1 MSEQGMQGSKQQ
13 SFSVIEGTG
22 LITSVAVVLLLFLL
36 AAYTMK
42 MDAIETL
49 PYVMR
54 PTAWLAFSLFI
65 AAFTASSI
73 RILTESTYG
82 RWAMRNR
89 RHLGLSFA
97 LVHFVHAAI
106 VLSNIAFTDETRTA
120 GQLSAGALAYLFLL
134 LMAITSNNA
143 SVRKLGAK
151 NWKRLHK
158 VGSYYIWLIFI
169 GRSLP
174 NAINE
179 GIEYGTIP
187 AVCIVAIGLRIAAKR
202 KMKNR
207 KSQRI

>member
-1 MSEQGMQGSKQQ
+1 MAEPDNKRRIARMNEGSG
-13 SFSVIEGTG
+13 II
-22 LITSVAVVLLLFLL
+22 LSVAVILAAFLF

-42 MDAIETL
+42 LNYVETL

-54 PTAWLAFSLFI
+54 PTAWLAFALFT

-73 RILTESTYG
+73 RILFRNNYSK
-82 RWAMRNR
+82 WAMRNR

-97 LVHFVHAAI
+97 LVHFVHLGL
-106 VLSNIAFTDETRTA
+106 VLSNLAFTEATRTA
-120 GQLSAGALAYLFLL
+120 GQLSGGGLAYAFLFL
-134 LMAITSNNA
+134 MTITSNNA

-174 NAINE
+174 HALEE
-179 GIEYGTIP
+179 GITYAAIP
-187 AVCIVAIGLRIAAKR
+187 AICFIALGLRMMAYQKL
-202 KMKNR
+202 
-207 KSQRI
+207 KSGKP